1 MQYSKDVRR
10 LLDSF
15 IDIKRKQQIEIVYT
29 PWL

>member
-10 LLDSF
+10 LSDSF
-15 IDIKRKQQIEIVYT
+15 IDIKPKQQIEIVYT